1 MLLVNSP
8 ANSTQV
14 EGSNTV
20 SSNHTLELSRIGGP
34 VLVQPDRA
42 QVTSVQ
48 PEDMVMTGVRGDSE
62 SMTTRDV
69 SNVSMMHKC
78 HCGKEFTRYRKMNV
92 FLCK

>member
-20 SSNHTLELSRIGGP
+20 SSDHNLELSRIGGP
-34 VLVQPDRA
+34 VLVQPDLV

-48 PEDMVMTGVRGDSE
+48 PEDMILTGVRGLAE
-62 SMTTRDV
+62 SINHGDV
-69 SNVSMMHKC
+69 SSMSMMHTC
-78 HCGKEFTRYRKMNV
+78 HCGKECTR
-92 FLCK
+92 

>member
-20 SSNHTLELSRIGGP
+20 SSDHNLELSRIGGP
-34 VLVQPDRA
+34 VLVQPDLV

-48 PEDMVMTGVRGDSE
+48 PEDMILTGVRGVAE
-62 SMTTRDV
+62 SINHGDV
-69 SNVSMMHKC
+69 SSMSMMHTC
-78 HCGKEFTRYRKMNV
+78 HCGKECTR
-92 FLCK
+92 

>member
-34 VLVQPDRA
+34 VLVQPDNV

-48 PEDMVMTGVRGDSE
+48 PEDMVLTGVRGDTE
-62 SMTTRDV
+62 SINTRDV

-78 HCGKEFTRYRKMNV
+78 HCGKECTRYRKINV